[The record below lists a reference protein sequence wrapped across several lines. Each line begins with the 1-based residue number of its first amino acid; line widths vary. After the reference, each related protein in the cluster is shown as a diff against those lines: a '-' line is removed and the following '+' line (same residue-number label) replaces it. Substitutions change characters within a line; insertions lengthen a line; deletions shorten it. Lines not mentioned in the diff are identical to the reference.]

1 MHVLRHALARP
12 LLEVALHVEVVDGA
26 ADVLEDRLVAHQQ
39 VAVFEAVG
47 DPGCM
52 DSRLN
57 RRNHNVQKYRCQP
70 FVVCGIGEQVDHA
83 REHVGLR

>member
-39 VAVFEAVG
+39 VAVLEAVG
-47 DPGCM
+47 NPAW
-52 DSRLN
+52 
-57 RRNHNVQKYRCQP
+57 
-70 FVVCGIGEQVDHA
+70 IGWMFA
-83 REHVGLR
+83 